1 MSTRNI
7 YKGFPNRVSDNIR
20 IRAGWL
26 ARSGCIPNME
36 AEDIEQDLA
45 LDLLQRLP
53 AYDSSRASVATF
65 ADRVIGNRV
74 FTLTR
79 PTARLK
85 AERRMISLDVA
96 SRGKDGDSPLLDT
109 FEVVGP
115 PYFEPPWLREDKAA
129 LRIDVSA
136 FVCSLPLPLRHL
148 SLLLVSSGVADAAKE
163 TGLHRSTIYDQI
175 RRLAERAEAAGLRT
189 YLESTRRISSSADRR
204 WGRPA

>member
-7 YKGFPNRVSDNIR
+7 YKGLPNRVLDNIR
-20 IRAGWL
+20 IRAGRL

-53 AYDSSRASVATF
+53 AYDFSRASLATF
-65 ADRVIGNRV
+65 ADRVLGNRV
-74 FTLTR
+74 STLTS

-85 AERRMISLDVA
+85 AERRMISLDAA
-96 SRGKDGDSPLLDT
+96 SQGEDGDSAPLLDT
-109 FEVVGP
+109 LDTLEGVGSR
-115 PYFEPPWLREDKAA
+115 YFEPPWLREDKAA

-175 RRLAERAEAAGLRT
+175 RRLAERAEAAGLGT
-189 YLESTRRISSSADRR
+189 YLDSTRRIPSSADR
-204 WGRPA
+204 